1 MQGNMEAHG
10 GGRMKLKT
18 LIEMRECFAPPM
30 TLRNTEDYAIA
41 KRTKPSD
48 MALIATIANTFN
60 VSAIVAHTWLA
71 DMDVDGVADQIIDM
85 SRAA

>member
-1 MQGNMEAHG
+1 MNAPLNMAAFASQVCG
-10 GGRMKLKT
+10 
-18 LIEMRECFAPPM
+18 FAPNKFPAPM

-71 DMDVDGVADQIIDM
+71 DMDIDGVADQIIDM
-85 SRAA
+85 SREAA